1 MGKLKKEFILGGLL
15 KDKVLG
21 VTCPEKGIKLRP
33 CNYGVIKKMMV
44 EHHYSHTVP
53 VNSMLSLGV
62 FWYDKLSGGVMLGYG
77 VNPKKAKE
85 PGTYEFDRMWLSDE
99 MPKYSETIVL
109 SLFHKYLK
117 ATHPQVKKII
127 SYADQ
132 SAGNNGTIYK
142 AANYRYVGKIPCR
155 HYILPDGTRIHP
167 VTFWHRH
174 GTERKEVINKLYPGI
189 RRFNGKKE
197 NLYQLKY
204 EYEL

>member
-1 MGKLKKEFILGGLL
+1 
-15 KDKVLG
+15 
-21 VTCPEKGIKLRP
+21 
-33 CNYGVIKKMMV
+33 MMV

-53 VNSMLSLGV
+53 VNSMLSLG
-62 FWYDKLSGGVMLGYG
+62 YSGMINCHGGVMLGYG

-127 SYADQ
+127 SDRI
-132 SAGNNGTIYK
+132 SPPGTTGLSTK
-142 AANYRYVGKIPCR
+142 RANYKYVGKIPCR

-189 RRFNGKKE
+189 RKV
-197 NLYQLKY
+197 QW
-204 EYEL
+204 